1 MTDNDIFQALIGKIN
16 LCKELN
22 AWGTEISL
30 GQLEDILDFVN
41 RQKANAEGLTN
52 AVKYLNEQLSSA
64 RAEAFE
70 EFAERLKAVSRPH
83 PHLNTRMVFELQID
97 NLVKEMKVE
106 GGKQNESKSHG

>member
-64 RAEAFE
+64 RAEAVK
-70 EFAERLKAVSRPH
+70 EFAERLKDIYAVH
-83 PHLNTRMVFELQID
+83 DGFHMTID